1 VILGSHA
8 CRTGTLLLEHK
19 GIAFCTV
26 TLPTGM
32 QQLVRAR
39 GFSGGTV
46 PALVIDGCRVQTNPA
61 IARFLDE
68 AQPNPPLFPSGAEQ
82 RRYVEAAERWGD
94 EVFQMLA
101 RRTALAAAL
110 HGPDTLFARG
120 AAGRLGTLLWRRDAA
135 RLMGVRLM
143 SRYVF
148 NVNPTTERTLLA
160 RLPDALDRI
169 DNWIDAGVLGGDEL
183 NAADYMIAT
192 SVALLMYRRDLRP
205 QIEPRPAGAL
215 AERVLPEPAPSVASA
230 RG

>member
-1 VILGSHA
+1 M
-8 CRTGTLLLEHK
+8 LLLEHK
-19 GIAFCTV
+19 GIDYRRV
-26 TLPTGM
+26 TIPTGM
-32 QQLVRAR
+32 QRLLRVL
-39 GFSGGTV
+39 GFAGGTV
-46 PALVIDGCRVQTNPA
+46 PALVIDGRRIQTNPA
-61 IARFLDE
+61 LARFLDE
-68 AQPNPPLFPSGAEQ
+68 LQPDPPLFPAGAEP
-82 RRYVEAAERWGD
+82 RREVEAAERWGD
-94 EVFQMLA
+94 EEFQMLA

-143 SRYVF
+143 SRFVF

-160 RLPDALDRI
+160 RLPDALDKI
-169 DNWIDAGVLGGDEL
+169 DDWIDAGVLGGDEL

-192 SVALLMYRRDLRP
+192 SLALLMYRRDLRP
-205 QIEPRPAGAL
+205 QIEARPAGAL